1 MQKTEELVSTLSFDQ
16 IIKESSI
23 KVWKL
28 IDMLK
33 FHLIFYKIITG
44 KGLEFDRLREY
55 LPNDDAKMIDWNSY
69 ARTTKLFVKVFKE
82 ERLLDALFVLD
93 VSNTM
98 LLGTTELTKNEYA
111 SILTT
116 TLAYTSN
123 LIGDRVGL
131 FCFSDV
137 VKKQIEPSMG
147 IDSILEIAKAL
158 ADKNTYGGVKNWEII
173 GKTVLENISS
183 ESYIFIISDFINS
196 NEYTFDFISKCSSKF
211 KKTLVVMVR
220 DPIDSFIPKG
230 IGYIYLADP
239 DTGEV
244 SLVNADKVSAEYNK
258 KARREEMKIEK
269 QCKNSGVEFIKV
281 HTNEDFT
288 DGLVRFMKSKVEE
301 WS

>member
-1 MQKTEELVSTLSFDQ
+1 MQEQQVSTLNFER

-28 IDMLK
+28 VDMFK
-33 FHLIFYKIITG
+33 FHMFFYKIITG

-55 LPNDDAKMIDWNSY
+55 VPGDDAKLIDWNSY

-82 ERLLDALFVLD
+82 ERLLDAIFVVD

-98 LLGTTELTKNEYA
+98 LFGTTELAKNEYT
-111 SILTT
+111 SILST

-131 FCFSDV
+131 ICFSDGI
-137 VKKQIEPSMG
+137 KKTIEPSLG
-147 IDSILEIAKAL
+147 IDSVLQVAKTL
-158 ADKNTYGGVKNWEII
+158 SKKETYGGVKNWEKVA
-173 GKTVLENISS
+173 KTVLESFSS
-183 ESYIFIISDFINS
+183 ESYLFIISDFINS
-196 NEYTFDFISKCSSKF
+196 DNYTFDFISKSASKF
-211 KKTLVVMVR
+211 KKTLVIMVR
-220 DPIDSFIPKG
+220 DPLDSFIPKG
-230 IGYIYLADP
+230 IGYIYLSDP

-244 SLVNADKVSAEYNK
+244 SLVNADKVRDEYNR
-258 KARREEMKIEK
+258 KAAKEEKEIEK
-269 QCKNSGVEFIKV
+269 ETKASGSDFIKV

-288 DGLVRFMKSKVEE
+288 LSLVRFLKGKMVEE